1 MIFEVVKMKADITY
15 RAVNSNGEVNDYG
28 AVMYNFMDLTSDQF
42 RTFVENNAQ
51 AFAEECC
58 YYDESDEFDFVAV
71 TRIDF
76 DAEEC

>member
-1 MIFEVVKMKADITY
+1 MKADITY
-15 RAVNSNGEVNDYG
+15 RAVNSNGEVGDYG
-28 AVMYNFMDLTSDQF
+28 ATMYNFMDLTPDQF

-58 YYDESDEFDFVAV
+58 YYNESDEFDFVAV

-76 DAEEC
+76 DEDEL